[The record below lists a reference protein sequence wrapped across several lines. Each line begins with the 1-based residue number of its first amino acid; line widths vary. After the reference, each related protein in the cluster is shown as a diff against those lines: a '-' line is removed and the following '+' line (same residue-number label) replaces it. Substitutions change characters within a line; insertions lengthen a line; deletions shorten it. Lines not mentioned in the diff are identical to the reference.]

1 MQTAVRVFPAF
12 FPPPVL
18 TFLRVS
24 LQFHAPPVA
33 FFHPKRKM
41 VSSVFLCRTFIE
53 AGCRFFFLS
62 FLHNPWLW
70 DMGEGTPPPVVRL
83 RWRVR
88 ATWIRS
94 HCLLF
99 FDEFFRNASP
109 PRQRKGWRRRSYGK
123 TRKKEGGGGPR
134 KRSGDHL
141 TKSND
146 ASHLS
151 FGPASFLSSSPS
163 FSPLLQRGR
172 RQRKEKSARQLVKEG
187 NAAE

>member
-1 MQTAVRVFPAF
+1 MPHIHRGW
-12 FPPPVL
+12 
-18 TFLRVS
+18 
-24 LQFHAPPVA
+24 LQV
-33 FFHPKRKM
+33 
-41 VSSVFLCRTFIE
+41 
-53 AGCRFFFLS
+53 FFLS

-123 TRKKEGGGGPR
+123 TRKKEGGRGPR

-163 FSPLLQRGR
+163 FFSALATRPKAKKRKKCPSVSKR
-172 RQRKEKSARQLVKEG
+172 RKCGGVVFPRKNPKASNRSNEEREESTV
-187 NAAE
+187 